1 METNGPTH
9 KLGLCS
15 IDVIEKNRNRKKQCT
30 CSTQY
35 SIESQ

>member
-15 IDVIEKNRNRKKQCT
+15 IDVIEKKPKQKKAMHMFN
-30 CSTQY
+30 
-35 SIESQ
+35 SI